1 MCCGQK
7 RQALRSAPPSGKTP
21 ISARLSMLHA
31 SASRPS
37 TAHIASEILRQ
48 FSEPSAVAA
57 RKLALAPEPPRAPV
71 APRYVRIAP
80 MRVSGEG
87 SGRQYEFSG
96 SRPIQSVD
104 PRDLLQLLS
113 MGYFSTT

>member
-37 TAHIASEILRQ
+37 MAHVASEIVRQ
-48 FSEPSAVAA
+48 FSEPSATAA
-57 RKLALAPEPPRAPV
+57 RGLALAPDPPSTPV
-71 APRYVRIAP
+71 TLRYVRIAP

-96 SRPIQSVD
+96 SRPIQTID
-104 PRDLLQLLS
+104 PRDLFQLLS
-113 MGYFSTT
+113 MGYFSRA

>member
-1 MCCGQK
+1 M
-7 RQALRSAPPSGKTP
+7 LR
-21 ISARLSMLHA
+21 A

-57 RKLALAPEPPRAPV
+57 RGIALAPDPPRAPV
-71 APRYVRIAP
+71 ALRYVRTAP
-80 MRVSGEG
+80 MQVSGEG

-96 SRPIQSVD
+96 SRPIQTVD
-104 PRDLLQLLS
+104 PRDLFQLLS
-113 MGYFSTT
+113 MGYFSRM

>member
-21 ISARLSMLHA
+21 IPAQLSMLRA

-37 TAHIASEILRQ
+37 TAHIASEVVRQ
-48 FSEPSAVAA
+48 FSEPSAAAA
-57 RKLALAPEPPRAPV
+57 RRLALAPEPPRAPV
-71 APRYVRIAP
+71 TLRYVRTAP
-80 MRVSGEG
+80 MRVSGEV

-96 SRPIQSVD
+96 LRPIQTVD
-104 PRDLLQLLS
+104 PRDLFQLLS
-113 MGYFSTT
+113 MGYFSRA